1 MWHAYF
7 GFINVVALAGWFT
20 LIVLPRRPFPLTLVL
35 YAGVGMLSLVY
46 VLGLAMV
53 LSGTVD
59 PGGPYSTGVSFFTV
73 EGIRAIS
80 ENDAG
85 VVIGW
90 THYLAFDL
98 FIGLWI
104 AKDADAK
111 GFSRVVQAV
120 ILLLVLLAG
129 PTGLLL
135 WLILRE
141 RAARRTARRQ

>member
-7 GFINVVALAGWFT
+7 GFTNIVALAGWAI
-20 LIVLPRRPFPLTLVL
+20 LILLPRRPFPLALVL
-35 YAGVGMLSLVY
+35 YGCVALLSLTY
-46 VLGLAMV
+46 VLGLGSV
-53 LSGTVD
+53 LTGAVD
-59 PGGPYSTGVSFFTV
+59 PGGPYSAGVTFFSV

-80 ENDAG
+80 GNDAG

-104 AKDADAK
+104 ARDADAK
-111 GFSRVVQAV
+111 GFSRVVQAIV
-120 ILLLVLLAG
+120 LLLVMLAG

-135 WLILRE
+135 WLIIRE
-141 RAARRTARRQ
+141 KAARKAAKAS

>member
-7 GFINVVALAGWFT
+7 GFTNIIALAGWFT
-20 LIVLPRRPFPLTLVL
+20 LVFLPRRPFLLSMVL
-35 YAGVGMLSLVY
+35 YAGVGILSLVY
-46 VLGLAMV
+46 VLGLATV
-53 LSGTVD
+53 LTGAVD
-59 PGGPYSTGVSFFTV
+59 PGGPYSTDVSFFTV

-80 ENDAG
+80 GNDAG